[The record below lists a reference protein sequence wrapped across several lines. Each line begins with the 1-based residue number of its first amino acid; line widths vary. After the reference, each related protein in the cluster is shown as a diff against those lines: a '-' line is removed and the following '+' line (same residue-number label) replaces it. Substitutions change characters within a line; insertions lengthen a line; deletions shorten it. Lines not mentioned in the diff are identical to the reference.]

1 MTPPDTSLAAHDASA
16 EAGTA
21 SGADSGIDSGA
32 TPDAALPAICVLIP
46 VWKDQAGLTRTLE
59 VLATDPTPFDI
70 VVVDDGSPE
79 AITCAERAG
88 PHPVLLLRLPR
99 NQGIE
104 HALNAGLEVIL
115 ARGYRYIARLDCGD
129 TPFDGRIARQAAHL
143 DAHPQIGILG
153 TWARCV
159 DDAGQYLFTLRLPT
173 DHAGILRR
181 QRYVAALLHPTVMIR
196 AEALRQVGLYSDR
209 YKTAE
214 DHELFIRLGQ
224 AYDLANLPEALT
236 EYIVSTSGTTTL
248 KRRRTL
254 VSRLR
259 LQRDT
264 FAWSDPHA
272 WLGIAR
278 TLALMAVPFG
288 LVTAVKQR
296 VWR

>member
-1 MTPPDTSLAAHDASA
+1 MTRSDMPLADTGTRPEPLAEPLA
-16 EAGTA
+16 ETGF
-21 SGADSGIDSGA
+21 
-32 TPDAALPAICVLIP
+32 TPDAAPEAALPAICVLIP
-46 VWKDQAGLTRTLE
+46 VWKDQAGLTRSLE
-59 VLATDPTPFDI
+59 VLATDATLFDI

-79 AITCAERAG
+79 AITCTGRAG
-88 PHPVLLLRLPR
+88 PHPVRLLRLPR

-129 TPFDGRIARQAAHL
+129 IPFDGRIARQAAHL

-196 AEALRQVGLYSDR
+196 AEALRRVGLYSDR

-214 DHELFIRLGQ
+214 DHELFIRLGR
-224 AYDLANLPEALT
+224 AYELANLPEALT

-264 FAWSDPHA
+264 FTWSDPHA
-272 WLGIAR
+272 WLGITR
-278 TLALMAVPFG
+278 TLALMGVPFG